1 MQTQPSEAV
10 FPGGESMAA
19 MQARSVAAIRRHDAA
34 LEEEHGA
41 GAVWVA
47 VTHGDIIKS
56 VLADALGMHLDL
68 FQRITRQPRV
78 GVDRPVRDQ
87 SPRGG
92 GHQHGLGR
100 PLLAA
105 RAPVRSATRRW
116 VAAPGRERLRP
127 PRMGDMPALVHQ
139 FDWPDRVVVG
149 TVGHPGSRTFYL
161 QVRDGARSASVALEK
176 EQSAV
181 LAEKIDEILDALMAD
196 EGNRFSV
203 PAATPAELVDNEP
216 LDQPVEEEFRTG
228 LLRLAWDPSNAQIVV
243 EAFPLDETED
253 EDAEPRR
260 DAPGPDARRH
270 RAGVRRAH
278 PAGRPVGPAAVP
290 AVRRAGRRRR
300 PRVRRAPTP

>member
-1 MQTQPSEAV
+1 
-10 FPGGESMAA
+10 
-19 MQARSVAAIRRHDAA
+19 
-34 LEEEHGA
+34 
-41 GAVWVA
+41 
-47 VTHGDIIKS
+47 
-56 VLADALGMHLDL
+56 
-68 FQRITRQPRV
+68 
-78 GVDRPVRDQ
+78 
-87 SPRGG
+87 
-92 GHQHGLGR
+92 
-100 PLLAA
+100 
-105 RAPVRSATRRW
+105 
-116 VAAPGRERLRP
+116 
-127 PRMGDMPALVHQ
+127 MPDLVHQ

-253 EDAEPRR
+253 EDAEPNEMLLVRMPVGTAR
-260 DAPGPDARRH
+260 AFVERTRQVVRSGRPLCPRCGEPVDDDGHVCDAPKP
-270 RAGVRRAH
+270 
-278 PAGRPVGPAAVP
+278 
-290 AVRRAGRRRR
+290 
-300 PRVRRAPTP
+300 